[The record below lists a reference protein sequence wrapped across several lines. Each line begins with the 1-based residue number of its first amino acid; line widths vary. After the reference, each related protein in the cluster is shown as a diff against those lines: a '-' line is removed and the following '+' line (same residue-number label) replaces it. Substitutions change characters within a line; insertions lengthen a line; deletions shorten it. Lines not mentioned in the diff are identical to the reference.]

1 MQISDLPEQWE
12 ETRSSL
18 QKYAQ
23 ALTAFPRAAAPHDPR
38 WGHVAM
44 IPTPSGFTTSPVPLA
59 DGSELVSSLDFD
71 DHVVSVHAGT
81 DELIVPLA
89 EGWAPTRLATA
100 IHRLTSQHGSAIAI
114 DHDKVTDT
122 HAQPYDR
129 AAGSAFAVSARA
141 VVEAMT
147 QVNTEIRGEI
157 AGPHLWP
164 HGFDIAT
171 EWISPKVVDDEGSD
185 ANAQIA
191 MGWYPA
197 GSSYMYVNPWP
208 FSEDFAAKQLPA
220 GAVWHR
226 DGWHGAKLDIPTGGS
241 IRVED
246 AVTLGLAVHAIA
258 GESLRA

>member
-23 ALTAFPRAAAPHDPR
+23 ALTAFPRAGAPPEPR

-44 IPTPSGFTTSPVPLA
+44 IPTPSGFAASPTPLI
-59 DGSELVSSLDFD
+59 DGSELTSRLDLD
-71 DHVVSVHAGT
+71 DHLIRVNAGT
-81 DELIVPLA
+81 DELVVPLT

-100 IHRLTSQHGSAIAI
+100 IQRLASQRGTEVAI
-114 DHDKVTDT
+114 DDERVSDT
-122 HAQPYDR
+122 EVQPYDR
-129 AAGSAFAVSARA
+129 AAGAAFAASAHA
-141 VVEAMT
+141 AIEAMIR
-147 QVNTEIRGEI
+147 VNTAIRGEI

-171 EWISPKVVDDEGSD
+171 EWFSPKVVDYEGSD

-197 GSSYMYVNPWP
+197 RSSYLYVNPWP
-208 FSEDFAAKQLPA
+208 FDETFAAIPLPA

-226 DGWHGAKLDIPTGGS
+226 DGWHGAKLDIPADGS
-241 IRVED
+241 VSVED
-246 AVTLGLAVHAIA
+246 AVALGLAVHAIA
-258 GESLRA
+258 GEALQV